1 VTTES
6 LTIAE
11 RTLGL
16 ARTGDELQAVV
27 QREQSA
33 LARFAGSEVHQP
45 TIIDN
50 CVVHAELVRDGRL
63 GTASTNRLDNDGLA
77 GLVQRAREAAASASP
92 DPDFPG
98 LAEPAAIAQVDGY
111 DERTA
116 ALSPEEQA
124 TLATAAIGAAGSL
137 GAYGYVTSGVCE
149 LAIASTTGV
158 RAEQRFTDAGVRVL
172 AADDEISGFAEQTA
186 SGVGAIDVE
195 ATAREAVAKA
205 ERTRDASGLEP
216 GAYRAVLEPYAIGEL
231 LQWFSY
237 SAFNALAVL
246 EERSS
251 LTGRLGQ
258 PFADAKLSLVDDAL
272 DPSGLPKAFDF
283 EGTPKERVTLIEH
296 GVARGLVWDRATAAR
311 AGRGQRSTGHAL
323 TIAERSHGPVPLAL
337 AVQPGEAES
346 AEELAELVGEG
357 IYITRLHY
365 LGIVDPRAGIVTGMT
380 RDGTFRIRAGKVAEP
395 LVNLRFT
402 VAVPELL
409 ADIPGLTRRRTLVNQ
424 SDFYDERYP
433 FAALVPALATA
444 HFAVTGTGSAPGL

>member
-1 VTTES
+1 MTQGLE
-6 LTIAE
+6 IAE
-11 RTLGL
+11 RTLGF
-16 ARTGDELQAVV
+16 AGPGDDLEAVV
-27 QREQSA
+27 QLEQSA

-50 CVVHAELVRDGRL
+50 CVVHVELVRDGRL
-63 GTASTNRLDNDGLA
+63 GTATTNRLDESGLA
-77 GLVQRAREAAASASP
+77 EVVQRAREAAASANA

-98 LAEPAAIAQVDGY
+98 LAGPAPVAHVDGY
-111 DERTA
+111 DDRTA

-124 TLATAAIGAAGSL
+124 ALATTAIGAAGHL
-137 GAYGYVTSGVCE
+137 GAYGYVTSGACE

-172 AADDEISGFAEQTA
+172 AANDEISGFAEQTA
-186 SGVGAIDVE
+186 SAVGAIDVE
-195 ATAREAVAKA
+195 ATAREAVEKA
-205 ERTRDASGLEP
+205 ERTRDASELEP
-216 GAYRAVLEPYAIGEL
+216 GCYRAVLEPYALGEL

-237 SAFNALAVL
+237 SAFNALALL
-246 EERSS
+246 EERCA
-251 LTGRLGQ
+251 LTGRLGE
-258 PFADAKLSLVDDAL
+258 PFADAKFSLVDDAL

-283 EGTPKERVTLIEH
+283 EGTPKERVALIED
-296 GVARGLVWDRATAAR
+296 GVARGVVWDRATAAR
-311 AGRGQRSTGHAL
+311 AGGGQRSTGHAL
-323 TIAERSHGPVPLAL
+323 TISERSYGPVPLAL

-346 AEELAELVGEG
+346 TAELAELVGEG

-365 LGIVDPRAGIVTGMT
+365 LGVVDPRAGILTGMT
-380 RDGTFRIRAGKVAEP
+380 RDGTFRIRDRKVAEP

-409 ADIPGLTRRRTLVNQ
+409 ADLPGLTRTRSLVNQ

-444 HFAVTGTGSAPGL
+444 HFTVTGTGSGPGL

>member
-1 VTTES
+1 MTES
-6 LTIAE
+6 LEIAE

-16 ARTGDELQAVV
+16 ARAGDELQAVV
-27 QREQSA
+27 QRELSA

-63 GTASTNRLDNDGLA
+63 GTASTNRLDDDGLA
-77 GLVQRAREAAASASP
+77 AVVQRAREAAASASP

-111 DERTA
+111 DEQTA

-124 TLATAAIGAAGSL
+124 TLATTAIGATNGL

-158 RAEQRFTDAGVRVL
+158 RADQRFTDVGVRVL
-172 AADDEISGFAEQTA
+172 AADNEISGFAEQTA
-186 SGVGAIDVE
+186 SAVGAIDVE
-195 ATAREAVAKA
+195 ATAREAVEKA

-216 GAYRAVLEPYAIGEL
+216 GVYRAVLEPYALGEL

-283 EGTPKERVTLIEH
+283 EGSPKERVTLIED
-296 GVARGLVWDRATAAR
+296 GVAMGLVWDRATAAR

-323 TIAERSHGPVPLAL
+323 TIAERSYGPLPLAL
-337 AVQPGEAES
+337 AVQPGEAAS
-346 AEELAELVGEG
+346 TGELAELVDDG

-365 LGIVDPRAGIVTGMT
+365 LGIVDPRAGILTGMT
-380 RDGTFRIRAGKVAEP
+380 RDGTFRIRGGTIAEP

-409 ADIPGLTRRRTLVNQ
+409 ADIPGLTRSRTLVNQ